1 MRSNAGRCV
10 RLPVVDDF
18 AADPD
23 ASYVLRTVAE
33 RSVRFVRFWFVD
45 VMGTLKSFSVPS
57 SELEQAL
64 AEGVSIDGSSLEGSV
79 RLRERDVIALPDP
92 RTFQV
97 IPWRRP
103 GAAVGRM
110 FCDIRM
116 PDGSPFP
123 GDSREALRRVLA
135 TAAELGYSFQVGCEV
150 EFFLFEPLTDDGAV
164 PRPLDRGA
172 YFDLTPRDEGSDFR
186 RQTIEHLEQMGIP
199 VKASHHEV
207 GPSQH
212 EISLQHDNALAM
224 ADAVSTFRLTV
235 KEVAHDQGVY
245 ATFMPKPLENESGS
259 GLHLHLSLFE
269 GERNLFHEPGSPTGL
284 SELGQ
289 RFLAGVL
296 VHARELTALT
306 NPCVNSYKRLGS
318 FEAPDHVCWT
328 RHGREALVR
337 VPSARPG
344 RPTAARIEV
353 RSPDPSCN
361 PYLAF
366 AVLLAAGLR
375 GIERGYELALE
386 VEDAPPA
393 DAPALP
399 EDLREATE
407 LFAASALARE
417 TLGDRLCD
425 WYAANQRSEWRD
437 YQHIVTEFERRR
449 YLPNL

>member
-1 MRSNAGRCV
+1 V
-10 RLPVVDDF
+10 EDF
-18 AADPD
+18 PGDPD
-23 ASYVLRTVAE
+23 QSYVLRTVAE
-33 RSVRFVRFWFVD
+33 RGVRFVRFWFID

-79 RLRERDVIALPDP
+79 RLRERDVIARPDP

-97 IPWRRP
+97 LPWRRP
-103 GAAVGRM
+103 GAPVGRM
-110 FCDIRM
+110 FCDIQM
-116 PDGSPFP
+116 PDGTPFAA
-123 GDSREALRRVLA
+123 DSRHALRSVLA
-135 TAAELGYSFQVGCEV
+135 RAAELGYSFQVGCEL
-150 EFFLFEPLTDDGAV
+150 EFFLFETLVDDGSV

-186 RQTIEHLEQMGIP
+186 RRTIEHLEQMGIP

-212 EISLQHDNALAM
+212 EISLQHDNALSM
-224 ADAVSTFRLTV
+224 ADAVSTFRLAV
-235 KEVAHDQGVY
+235 KEVAHEQGVY
-245 ATFMPKPLENESGS
+245 ATFMPKPLEHESGS
-259 GLHLHLSLFE
+259 GMHLHLSLFE
-269 GERNLFHEPGSPTGL
+269 GERNLFHDPAHPGAL
-284 SELGQ
+284 SEIGQ

-296 VHARELTALT
+296 AHARELTAVT
-306 NPCVNSYKRLGS
+306 NPSVSSYKRLGG

-366 AVLLAAGLR
+366 AMLLAAGLR
-375 GIERGYELALE
+375 GIERAYDLPPE
-386 VEDAPPA
+386 VEDAPPP
-393 DAPALP
+393 DAPPLP
-399 EDLREATE
+399 GDLREATD
-407 LFAASALARE
+407 LFAASELARD
-417 TLGDRLCD
+417 TLGDRLCE

-449 YLPNL
+449 YLPIL

>member
-1 MRSNAGRCV
+1 V
-10 RLPVVDDF
+10 EDD
-18 AADPD
+18 ARDPD
-23 ASYVLRTVAE
+23 TSYVLRTVVE
-33 RSVRFVRFWFVD
+33 RGVRFVRFWFID

-79 RLRERDVIALPDP
+79 RLRERDVIAWPDP

-97 IPWRRP
+97 LPWRRP
-103 GAAVGRM
+103 GAPVGRM

-116 PDGSPFP
+116 PDGSPFA
-123 GDSREALRRVLA
+123 GDSRHALRNVLA
-135 TAAELGYSFQVGCEV
+135 RAAERGYSFQVGCEL
-150 EFFLFEPLTDDGAV
+150 EFFLFEPLADDGSV
-164 PRPLDRGA
+164 PKPLDRGA

-186 RQTIEHLEQMGIP
+186 RQTIEHIEQMGIP

-224 ADAVSTFRLTV
+224 ADAVSTFRLAV
-235 KEVAHDQGVY
+235 KEVAHEQGVY
-245 ATFMPKPLENESGS
+245 ATFMPKPLEDESGS
-259 GLHLHLSLFE
+259 GMHLHMSLFE
-269 GERNLFHEPGSPTGL
+269 GDRNLFHDPDHPGVL
-284 SELGQ
+284 SQIGQ
-289 RFLAGVL
+289 HFLAGVL
-296 VHARELTALT
+296 IHAPELTAVT
-306 NPCVNSYKRLGS
+306 NPCVNSYKRLGG

-337 VPSARPG
+337 VPSARPE
-344 RPTAARIEV
+344 RPAAARIEV

-375 GIERGYELALE
+375 GIEHEYDLPPE
-386 VEDAPPA
+386 VEDAPGPGERR
-393 DAPALP
+393 LP
-399 EDLREATE
+399 SDLREATE
-407 LFAASALARE
+407 LFAGSELARD
-417 TLGDRLCD
+417 TLGERLCE
-425 WYAANQRSEWRD
+425 WYAANQRSEWLD

-449 YLPNL
+449 YLPVL

>member
-1 MRSNAGRCV
+1 
-10 RLPVVDDF
+10 VDDKPI
-18 AADPD
+18 DPD
-23 ASYVLRTVAE
+23 TSYVLRTVLE
-33 RSVRFVRFWFVD
+33 RGVRFVRFWFVD
-45 VMGTLKSFSVPS
+45 VMGTLKSFSVPA

-79 RLRERDVIALPDP
+79 RLRERDVIARPDP

-97 IPWRRP
+97 LPWRRP
-103 GAAVGRM
+103 GAPVGRM
-110 FCDIRM
+110 FCDIQM
-116 PDGSPFP
+116 PDRTPFA
-123 GDSREALRRVLA
+123 GDSRQALRSVLTRA
-135 TAAELGYSFQVGCEV
+135 SALGYSFQVGCEL
-150 EFFLFEPLTDDGAV
+150 EFFLFEPLVDDGAV

-212 EISLQHDNALAM
+212 EIQLQHDNALAM
-224 ADAVSTFRLTV
+224 ADAVSTFRVAV
-235 KEVAHDQGVY
+235 KEVAHEQGVY
-245 ATFMPKPLENESGS
+245 ATFMPKPLEDESGS
-259 GLHLHLSLFE
+259 GMHLHLSLFD
-269 GERNLFHEPGSPTGL
+269 GDRNLFHDPENPGAL
-284 SELGQ
+284 SAIG
-289 RFLAGVL
+289 RGFLAGVL
-296 VHARELTALT
+296 HHARELTAVT

-337 VPSARPG
+337 VPSARPE

-375 GIERGYELALE
+375 GIERGYELPEE
-386 VEDAPPA
+386 VEDAPTA
-393 DAPALP
+393 EAPPLP
-399 EDLREATE
+399 GDLREATD
-407 LFAASALARE
+407 LFAGSELARE
-417 TLGDRLCD
+417 ALGERLCD

-437 YQHIVTEFERRR
+437 YKRIVTEFERRR
-449 YLPNL
+449 YLPIL

>member
-1 MRSNAGRCV
+1 
-10 RLPVVDDF
+10 VDDDF
-18 AADPD
+18 TADPD
-23 ASYVLRTVAE
+23 ASYVLRTVVE
-33 RSVRFVRFWFVD
+33 RGVRFVRFWFID

-64 AEGVSIDGSSLEGSV
+64 AEGVSIDGSSLEGTV
-79 RLRERDVIALPDP
+79 RLRERDVIARPDP

-97 IPWRRP
+97 LPWRRP

-116 PDGSPFP
+116 PDGSPFA
-123 GDSREALRRVLA
+123 GDSRHALRGVLA
-135 TAAELGYSFQVGCEV
+135 RAGELGYSFQVGCEL
-150 EFFLFEPLTDDGAV
+150 EFFLFEPLADDASI

-224 ADAVSTFRLTV
+224 ADAVSTFRLAV
-235 KEVAHDQGVY
+235 KEVAHEQGVY

-259 GLHLHLSLFE
+259 GMHLHMSLFE
-269 GERNLFHEPGSPTGL
+269 GEQNLFHDPGNPGGL
-284 SELGQ
+284 SELGR

-296 VHARELTALT
+296 VHARELTAVT

-318 FEAPDHVCWT
+318 FEAPDRVCWT

-337 VPSARPG
+337 VPSPRPG

-366 AVLLAAGLR
+366 ALLLAAGLR
-375 GIERGYELALE
+375 GIEQGYELPRE

-399 EDLREATE
+399 GDLREATD

>member
-1 MRSNAGRCV
+1 VN
-10 RLPVVDDF
+10 DD
-18 AADPD
+18 ARDPD
-23 ASYVLRTVAE
+23 TTYVLRTVLE
-33 RSVRFVRFWFVD
+33 RGVRFVRFWFID

-79 RLRERDVIALPDP
+79 RLRERDVIARPDP

-97 IPWRRP
+97 LPWRRP
-103 GAAVGRM
+103 GAPVGRM

-116 PDGSPFP
+116 PDGTPFA
-123 GDSREALRRVLA
+123 GDSRHVLRDVLA
-135 TAAELGYSFQVGCEV
+135 RAAELGYSFQVGCEL
-150 EFFLFEPLTDDGAV
+150 EFFLFEPLAGDASE

-172 YFDLTPRDEGSDFR
+172 YFDLTPRDEGGNFR
-186 RQTIEHLEQMGIP
+186 RQTIEHLEQIGIP

-224 ADAVSTFRLTV
+224 ADAVSTFRLVV
-235 KEVAHDQGVY
+235 KEVAHEQGVY

-259 GLHLHLSLFE
+259 GMHLHLSLFD
-269 GERNLFHEPGSPTGL
+269 GERNLFHDPANPGSL

-289 RFLAGVL
+289 RFLSGIL
-296 VHARELTALT
+296 VHARELTAVT
-306 NPCVNSYKRLGS
+306 NPSINSYKRLGG

-337 VPSARPG
+337 VPSARPQ

-366 AVLLAAGLR
+366 AILLAAGLR
-375 GIERGYELALE
+375 GIEHAYELPPE

-393 DAPALP
+393 DAPRLP
-399 EDLREATE
+399 GDLRQATD
-407 LFAASALARE
+407 LFDASALARE